1 MFKKIASKYFSIK
14 NVVFSFTR
22 NIPICCFDSFVDP
35 TNPTMVKKKNHH
47 LRQANSTPVSSNN
60 DVFVTPHPVVLNR
73 GRKVKN
79 SLQRLEKEQDELF
92 EL

>member
-1 MFKKIASKYFSIK
+1 
-14 NVVFSFTR
+14 
-22 NIPICCFDSFVDP
+22 
-35 TNPTMVKKKNHH
+35 MVKKKNHFV
-47 LRQANSTPVSSNN
+47 QQNSAPVSSCN

>member
-1 MFKKIASKYFSIK
+1 MSLLNA
-14 NVVFSFTR
+14 
-22 NIPICCFDSFVDP
+22 
-35 TNPTMVKKKNHH
+35 
-47 LRQANSTPVSSNN
+47 NN
-60 DVFVTPHPVVLNR
+60 DVFTTPHPVVLNK

>member
-1 MFKKIASKYFSIK
+1 
-14 NVVFSFTR
+14 
-22 NIPICCFDSFVDP
+22 
-35 TNPTMVKKKNHH
+35 MVKKKNHFV
-47 LRQANSTPVSSNN
+47 QQNSTPVSSNN

>member
-1 MFKKIASKYFSIK
+1 MESSSIPGVLRK
-14 NVVFSFTR
+14 NYYTKQPHQSRSPSF
-22 NIPICCFDSFVDP
+22 N
-35 TNPTMVKKKNHH
+35 TNSDIF
-47 LRQANSTPVSSNN
+47 A
-60 DVFVTPHPVVLNR
+60 TPHPVVLNK